1 MQNLS
6 FNERLLAVH
15 EFPHFQWKH
24 VTELLRRDREL
35 LLPFT
40 HPHLLPVSSAHR
52 TAWRTYMSQLNFQQ
66 RLTWYRE
73 QDTGWITYFDDS
85 YPSSL
90 KSIYDAPWVLYT
102 KGNTALLRDSPR
114 LAVVGSRSMT
124 SYGRAA
130 VEALLPHGKVQIVS
144 GLARGVDGHA
154 HRQALQ
160 TGAPAIAVL
169 GSGFGRIYPKEHLAL
184 AKNIADAGLL
194 LSEYPPDRS
203 PRKWHFPARNRIIS
217 GLSDKIFVVEADVNS
232 GSLITAS
239 LALEQGRE
247 VCALPGPVF
256 SRQSA
261 GTNRLIY
268 DGALPVLQPEDLLIG
283 GGRTASHN
291 S

>member
-15 EFPHFQWKH
+15 EFPYFQWKH
-24 VTELLRRDREL
+24 VTELLRRDRDL
-35 LLPFT
+35 LFPFT
-40 HPHLLPVSSAHR
+40 HPHLLPVNSAHL
-52 TAWRTYMSQLNFQQ
+52 TAWRKYMSQLAMQ
-66 RLTWYRE
+66 RRLAWYRE
-73 QDTGWITYFDDS
+73 QGIGWITYFDER
-85 YPSSL
+85 YPLSL

-102 KGNTALLRDSPR
+102 KGNTELLQEGPR

-130 VEALLPHGKVQIVS
+130 VEAFLSHGQVQIVS

-154 HRQALQ
+154 HRQAL
-160 TGAPAIAVL
+160 TMGAPAIAVL
-169 GSGFGRIYPKEHLAL
+169 GSGFGCIYPREHLAL
-184 AKNIADAGLL
+184 AKNIAAEGML

-203 PRKWHFPARNRIIS
+203 PKKWHFPARNRIIS

-261 GTNRLIY
+261 GTNQLIY
-268 DGALPVLQPEDLLIG
+268 DGALPVLKPEDLSISG
-283 GGRTASHN
+283 SRTTSHN